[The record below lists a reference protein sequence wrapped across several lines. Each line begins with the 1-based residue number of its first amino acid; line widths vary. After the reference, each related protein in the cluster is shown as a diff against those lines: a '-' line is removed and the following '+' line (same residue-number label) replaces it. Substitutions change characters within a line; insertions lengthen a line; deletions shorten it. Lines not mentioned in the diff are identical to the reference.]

1 MVFWLCC
8 LTGILITIVILLTLK
23 IHLLKKSADEI
34 SNAFSDRLTS
44 DSNVLIDLSSR
55 DRHMRNL
62 AYTINKELKK
72 LINDRHRYQQG
83 DAELKNAVT
92 NISHDLRTPLTA
104 VCGYLDML
112 DKEEQGEN
120 SKRYLK
126 IIRGRTEIM
135 KQLTEELFRYS
146 VFTSVSDGT
155 PSEPVILNSALEE
168 SLSAMYTS
176 LKAGHITPSVTMPD
190 VKVKRMLNRNALSRI
205 FGNIISNAVKY
216 SDGDLEITLE
226 ENGRITFSNHA
237 EKLDE
242 IQVGRLFDRFYTVE
256 TASSGSTGL
265 GLSIARALTEQ
276 MGGSIDAEY
285 EDGMILIHVHFPK
298 HLLYSQGQHTGVS
311 VC

>member
-1 MVFWLCC
+1 MIFWLCF
-8 LTGILITIVILLTLK
+8 LIGILITIVILLTLK
-23 IHLLKKSADEI
+23 VHLLRKSADEI

-298 HLLYSQGQHTGVS
+298 HLL
-311 VC
+311 

>member
-34 SNAFSDRLTS
+34 SDAFSDRLTS

-120 SKRYLK
+120 AKRYLK

-298 HLLYSQGQHTGVS
+298 HLL
-311 VC
+311 

>member
-34 SNAFSDRLTS
+34 SDAFSDRLTS

-176 LKAGHITPSVTMPD
+176 LKAGHITPSLTMPD

-285 EDGMILIHVHFPK
+285 EDGMILIHVHCPK
-298 HLLYSQGQHTGVS
+298 HLL
-311 VC
+311 

>member
-298 HLLYSQGQHTGVS
+298 HLL
-311 VC
+311 

>member
-1 MVFWLCC
+1 
-8 LTGILITIVILLTLK
+8 
-23 IHLLKKSADEI
+23 
-34 SNAFSDRLTS
+34 
-44 DSNVLIDLSSR
+44 
-55 DRHMRNL
+55 MRNL

-226 ENGRITFSNHA
+226 GNGRITFSNHA

-298 HLLYSQGQHTGVS
+298 HLL
-311 VC
+311 

>member
-34 SNAFSDRLTS
+34 SDAFSDRLTS

-265 GLSIARALTEQ
+265 GLSIARALREQ

-298 HLLYSQGQHTGVS
+298 HLL
-311 VC
+311 

>member
-1 MVFWLCC
+1 MIFWLCF
-8 LTGILITIVILLTLK
+8 LIGILITIVILLTLK
-23 IHLLKKSADEI
+23 VHLLRKSTDEI

-298 HLLYSQGQHTGVS
+298 HLL
-311 VC
+311 